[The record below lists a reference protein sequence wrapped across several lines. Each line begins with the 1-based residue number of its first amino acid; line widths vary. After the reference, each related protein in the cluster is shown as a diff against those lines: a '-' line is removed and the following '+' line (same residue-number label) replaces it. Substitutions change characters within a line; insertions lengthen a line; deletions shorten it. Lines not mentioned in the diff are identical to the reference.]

1 MRTNESVESH
11 PPALHSGSERHEEDF
26 MTVQMIAGKLQRTAE
41 WVESKCRRSSNPI
54 PFHDVGNHRLFLLSE
69 VHAWVMK
76 GSPHAVTEAGGA
88 SAPIDPSQIL
98 TMDEVAARLKV
109 NPRVVYNL
117 TRVRSQNPIPHFRVG
132 QALRFNWLSV
142 SAWLQGQKAA

>member
-1 MRTNESVESH
+1 MRTNELSPH
-11 PPALHSGSERHEEDF
+11 PPVHSGSERHEEDF

-41 WVESKCRRSSNPI
+41 WVESKCRRRSPNPI

-69 VHAWVMK
+69 VHAWVM

-142 SAWLQGQKAA
+142 SAWLRGQKAA